1 MIDKKL
7 ATTLQRLVQ
16 FVLMCLSA
24 IVVNAFIS
32 RWSLLIAMVII
43 FVFYVLQRFFRTSA
57 RELQR
62 LESLSKGPVV
72 SHLTETLSGLSTL
85 RAFRQ
90 ERPFLATMH
99 EHIDAHTAT
108 VLVLNSTN
116 RWLGFALVIRS
127 IMKLFTAHPNKQNL
141 IVYFRI
147 LWERQP
153 FLLLCCCLYWSDVN
167 RCLIQLLQELQNS

>member
-1 MIDKKL
+1 MAMIDKKL

-116 RWLGFALVIRS
+116 RWLGFALVNTIYYEKR
-127 IMKLFTAHPNKQNL
+127 FTTSK
-141 IVYFRI
+141 
-147 LWERQP
+147 
-153 FLLLCCCLYWSDVN
+153 
-167 RCLIQLLQELQNS
+167 